1 VSLVLVQP
9 SNLGIRGTDDY
20 GSGAFGAA
28 RAKHSAGAEEHAI
41 LKYAHKGA
49 DWIVVPGDVIP
60 APAHVRQ
67 TLYGLA
73 YAEDNRFH
81 SIHLELIEDP
91 HWQIKLLYAW
101 NTAHLLQEF
110 QAGQPLAIAEDIS
123 LRYKNITRHVH
134 LEVRHMG
141 MLVDPMTLLAVS
153 A

>member
-1 VSLVLVQP
+1 MSLTIIAP
-9 SNLGIRGTDDY
+9 SRLGIRGHDDY

-28 RAKHSAGAEEHAI
+28 RKRHSAGAEEHAI

-49 DWIVVPGDVIP
+49 DWIVVPGDLIP

-73 YAEDNRFH
+73 YPEDNRFH
-81 SIHLELIEDP
+81 SIHLELIEDMA
-91 HWQIKLLYAW
+91 WQLKLLYCW

-110 QAGQPLAIAEDIS
+110 EAGQPLAIAENIA
-123 LRYKNITRHVH
+123 LRYPGITRHVH
-134 LEVRHMG
+134 LEVRHLG
-141 MLVDPMTLLAVS
+141 ILVDPMTLLAVS